1 MPVTI
6 ATPAPEP
13 IAPDL
18 LARWRRVPVAVV
30 VDLAPETQIDAAIRP
45 LRPAKKQPPLC
56 ARAVTVRCAPPDFGA
71 VLRALAHVGPGEVL
85 VIDAGSHAANAM
97 IGDVLG
103 GHLRDIGVAGIVCDG
118 AVRDV
123 GNLARMKGF
132 AVFARHINPR
142 GPVGA
147 AEGAVNTPVTIGTR
161 AVAPGDL
168 ILGDDDG
175 LACLTPAQAEAL
187 IAPAEARIAQE
198 EDWSARLAA
207 GEAVGA
213 IFGLDQPAR

>member
-6 ATPAPEP
+6 ATPDPAPL
-13 IAPDL
+13 APDL

-30 VDLAPETQIDAAIRP
+30 VDLAPETQIDPAIRP

-56 ARAVTVRCAPPDFGA
+56 ARAVTVRCAAPDFGA
-71 VLRALAHVGPGEVL
+71 VLRALEHVRAGEVL
-85 VIDAGSHAANAM
+85 VIDAGGHAGNAM

-103 GHLRDIGVAGIVCDG
+103 GHLRDIGATGIVCDG

-132 AVFARHINPR
+132 SVYARHINPR
-142 GPVGA
+142 GPTGA
-147 AEGAVNTPVTIGTR
+147 GEGAVNEPVRIGGR

-175 LACLTPAQAEAL
+175 LACLTPMQAEAL
-187 IAPAEARIAQE
+187 IEAAEARIAQE
-198 EDWSARLAA
+198 EDWSAQLAA
-207 GEAVGA
+207 GAPVTA
-213 IFGLDQPAR
+213 IFGLD